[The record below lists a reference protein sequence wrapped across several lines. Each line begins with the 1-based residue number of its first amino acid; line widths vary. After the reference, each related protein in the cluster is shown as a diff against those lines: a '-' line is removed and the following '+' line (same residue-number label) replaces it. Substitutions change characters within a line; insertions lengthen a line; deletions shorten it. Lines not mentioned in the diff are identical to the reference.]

1 MVAYHSE
8 AAIQIKGV
16 YYYAGYSVDET
27 STRSIW
33 VRCSDF
39 KIYGCSKGEI
49 LAYDSDNVTRP
60 VEYIISP
67 IRPASQEEKKKYA
80 FQLLT
85 KLKDRSG
92 IRVKEARRKWARK
105 ADDLLVLPSKLL
117 SWSAVVLQ
125 RD

>member
-8 AAIQIKGV
+8 GAIQIKGI

-27 STRSIW
+27 STRSLW

-92 IRVKEARRKWARK
+92 IRVKEARHKARK
-105 ADDLLVLPSKLL
+105 EEDFRVLPSKLL
-117 SWSAVVLQ
+117 SWSAVVLH
-125 RD
+125 RN